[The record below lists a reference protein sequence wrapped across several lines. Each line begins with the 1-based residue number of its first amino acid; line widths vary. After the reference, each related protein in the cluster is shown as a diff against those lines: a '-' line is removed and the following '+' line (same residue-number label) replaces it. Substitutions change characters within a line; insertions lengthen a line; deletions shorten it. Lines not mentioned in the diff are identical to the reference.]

1 MTSHPIS
8 VPFSVWLRLIESGS
22 NHWISS
28 PSPCISRKHIGEHH
42 ISKIFPVEQQSST
55 EKLSLYS
62 GSSISAI
69 LIIPHLHTTQ
79 ESTLS
84 EFPSKIPG
92 WQARERTSERT
103 LVQTCQSD
111 LGAKEDH
118 WTDHFECRHDR
129 YRAWLRQMYS
139 SLGKKLSGS
148 QAQRVAVNGVKS
160 VWQLVTSAVPQGS
173 VLGTVLF
180 NICIHDL
187 DEGIQCT
194 LGKFGNDTKLGRSV
208 ELLEGK
214 KAMQRDLVKLD
225 QWAVSNH
232 IAFSKAKCWVLHLHH
247 NHSCSSIGLWKNG
260 WKVTWQ

>member
-1 MTSHPIS
+1 
-8 VPFSVWLRLIESGS
+8 
-22 NHWISS
+22 
-28 PSPCISRKHIGEHH
+28 
-42 ISKIFPVEQQSST
+42 
-55 EKLSLYS
+55 
-62 GSSISAI
+62 
-69 LIIPHLHTTQ
+69 
-79 ESTLS
+79 
-84 EFPSKIPG
+84 
-92 WQARERTSERT
+92 
-103 LVQTCQSD
+103 
-111 LGAKEDH
+111 
-118 WTDHFECRHDR
+118 
-129 YRAWLRQMYS
+129 MYS

-214 KAMQRDLVKLD
+214 KSMQRDLVRLD

-232 IAFSKAKCWVLHLHH
+232 ITFSKVKC
-247 NHSCSSIGLWKNG
+247 
-260 WKVTWQ
+260 